1 MLTFKDLIFED
12 INIVTHIYHQ
22 AIILFDNGYEILIQS
37 RDNKVFT
44 VVMLSLIADEEYS
57 ILKNGVLYNQTSKQV
72 TQIMKEVQNYKEL
85 IH

>member
-12 INIVTHIYHQ
+12 IDIVTNIYHQ
-22 AIILFDNGYEILIQS
+22 AIILFDNGYEILVQS

-85 IH
+85 ID

>member
-12 INIVTHIYHQ
+12 IDIVTNIYHQ

-85 IH
+85 ID